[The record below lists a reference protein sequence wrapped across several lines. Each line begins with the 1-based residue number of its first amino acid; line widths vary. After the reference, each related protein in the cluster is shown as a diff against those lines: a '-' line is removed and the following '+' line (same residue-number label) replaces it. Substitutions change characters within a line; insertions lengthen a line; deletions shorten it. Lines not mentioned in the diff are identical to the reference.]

1 MANLVVSP
9 FFLHWTN
16 DILQAFREVY
26 RVLIPDGFFTGAMFA
41 CNTLKELR
49 AVLEKAEM
57 RRDGVL
63 SPHVSPL
70 PTPGAIGDALTVGVE
85 TRRHPGG
92 GVHHHVGAV
101 TCGVGGVPRHLPA
114 DAPPPGGNGARVTC
128 REWERTTRC

>member
-16 DILQAFREVY
+16 DIQQAFRDVY

-49 AVLEKAEM
+49 TVLEKAEM

-70 PTPGAIGDALTVGVE
+70 PTPGAIGDALTVGMEE
-85 TRRHPGG
+85 THHRRRQGSSSRRCSR
-92 GVHHHVGAV
+92 
-101 TCGVGGVPRHLPA
+101 TW
-114 DAPPPGGNGARVTC
+114 C
-128 REWERTTRC
+128 RWSIATFFS